1 MRDGPDIAEI
11 ASLIGDPARAQM
23 LMALVDRRAW
33 TAGELAREA
42 GVTAQTASAHLAKLQ
57 AAGLI
62 KIERQGRHGYV
73 ALAGATVSD
82 ALEALL
88 RLAAQQPQPKR
99 RPGPRDP
106 ALRHARSCYNHLA
119 GEVAV
124 ELTDHFLARG
134 WLKPNS
140 DDEWRLTKA
149 GERGFTEDLGIEIA
163 NLGARKP
170 IARPCLD
177 WSERRPH
184 LAGPLGSA
192 LLDSLFD
199 QGWVRRA
206 DGRAVAFTKRGE
218 ERIAAL
224 VGRSTR

>member
-23 LMALVDRRAW
+23 LMALADARAW

-42 GVTAQTASAHLAKLQ
+42 SITAQTASAHLAKLE
-57 AAGLI
+57 AAGLVR
-62 KIERQGRHGYV
+62 IEAQGRHRYV
-73 ALAGATVSD
+73 SLASASVSD

-88 RLAAQQPQPKR
+88 RLAADQPKPKR
-99 RPGPRDP
+99 KPGPRDP

-124 ELTDHFLARG
+124 RLTDHFLARG
-134 WLKPNS
+134 WLKGS
-140 DDEWRLTKA
+140 REGGWHLSQAGAKGFADAFGITVDE
-149 GERGFTEDLGIEIA
+149 LGS
-163 NLGARKP
+163 RKP
-170 IARPCLD
+170 LARPCLD

-192 LLDSLFD
+192 LLESLFEH
-199 QGWVRRA
+199 GWVRRA
-206 DGRAVAFTKRGE
+206 DGRTVTLTKRGE

-224 VGRSTR
+224 VGGSTR

>member
-23 LMALVDRRAW
+23 LMGLADGRAW

-42 GVTAQTASAHLAKLQ
+42 GITPQTASAHLAKLED
-57 AAGLI
+57 AGLVR
-62 KIERQGRHGYV
+62 IEAQGRHRYV
-73 ALAGATVSD
+73 ALADASVSE

-88 RLAAQQPQPKR
+88 RLAAQQPKPKR
-99 RPGPRDP
+99 KPGPRDP

-124 ELTDHFLARG
+124 QLTDHFLARG
-134 WLKPNS
+134 WLKAS
-140 DDEWRLTKA
+140 DDGGWQLSKVGQAKFSDAFGIAIEQ
-149 GERGFTEDLGIEIA
+149 LGSK
-163 NLGARKP
+163 KP
-170 IARPCLD
+170 VARPCLD

-184 LAGPLGSA
+184 IAGPLGSA

-199 QGWVRRA
+199 QGWVRRTE
-206 DGRAVAFTKRGE
+206 GRAVAFTKRGE

-224 VGRSTR
+224 IGRSAR

>member
-23 LMALVDRRAW
+23 LMALSDGRAW

-42 GVTAQTASAHLAKLQ
+42 GITAQTASAHLGKLE
-57 AAGLI
+57 AAALV
-62 KIERQGRHGYV
+62 KIESQGRHRYV
-73 ALAGATVSD
+73 ALADASVSD

-88 RLAAQQPQPKR
+88 RLAAQQPKPKR

-124 ELTDHFLARG
+124 QLADHFLERG
-134 WLKPNS
+134 WLKAS
-140 DDEWRLTKA
+140 RDGGWQLSKA
-149 GERGFTEDLGIEIA
+149 GEKGFAAAFDISVDEI
-163 NLGARKP
+163 GAKKP
-170 IARPCLD
+170 TARPCLD

-192 LLDSLFD
+192 LLDSLFKN
-199 QGWVRRA
+199 GWVRRTE
-206 DGRAVAFTKRGE
+206 GRAVAFTKRGE

-224 VGRSTR
+224 IGRSTR